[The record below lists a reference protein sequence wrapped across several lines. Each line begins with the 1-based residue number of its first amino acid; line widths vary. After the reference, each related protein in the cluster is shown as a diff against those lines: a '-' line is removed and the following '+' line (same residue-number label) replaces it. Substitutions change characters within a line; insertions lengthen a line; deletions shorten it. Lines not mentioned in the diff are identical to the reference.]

1 MEKEIS
7 EESERM
13 LGKGTP
19 RHLASAALII
29 SSSLAQL
36 TEEAPEGT
44 EVVLGVDPNM
54 DPNTAGAIEEPDVV
68 AIMTAMGTKKLAD
81 TLNKAT
87 ILKEDIEL
95 EEEAVGAMAEV
106 T

>member
-1 MEKEIS
+1 M
-7 EESERM
+7 
-13 LGKGTP
+13 
-19 RHLASAALII
+19 ASAALII

-36 TEEAPEGT
+36 TEEVPEGI
-44 EVVLGVDPNM
+44 EVLEA
-54 DPNTAGAIEEPDVV
+54 DPNTAGATEEPDVV
-68 AIMTAMGTKKLAD
+68 AIMTVMGTKKLAG

-95 EEEAVGAMAEV
+95 EEEAVGATAEA